1 MIVIILTLISKVLAM
16 ISMLSRFLIVARK
29 SNLRTR
35 RNTETEIRV
44 LKCP

>member
-1 MIVIILTLISKVLAM
+1 MIVIIFTLIAKVLAM
-16 ISMLSRFLIVARK
+16 ISRFLIVARK

-35 RNTETEIRV
+35 RNTEIRV